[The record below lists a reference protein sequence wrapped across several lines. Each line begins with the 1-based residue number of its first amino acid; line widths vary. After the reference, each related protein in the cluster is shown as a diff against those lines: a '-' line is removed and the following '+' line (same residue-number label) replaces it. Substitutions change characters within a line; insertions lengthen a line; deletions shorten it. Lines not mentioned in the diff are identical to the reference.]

1 MKRILTGV
9 ALATTAALVTATPA
23 LAAAPKDPVV
33 AVKKQLAAGKGV
45 KFTERTTVDD
55 GNARQV
61 FLRRSGT
68 LQFSKSG
75 VAASDITGK
84 LNISASDLQGLDESG
99 EDAELASMLKAMAQ
113 PERTIRIGTTSYVS
127 GNIWATQMPE
137 GKTWFKAPNGPTGG
151 LLGAFGQP
159 LNLAEPATLKT
170 LLKGAKA
177 TGSGYAGKTLVRDLW
192 KASPWLRA
200 TWMDKP
206 SAKTQKAAISWRI
219 TVNKAGLPTRLV
231 TTFPMS
237 ALGVGGKGTVSVDT
251 GYTGW
256 GSAVSIK
263 APPAEE
269 VTSTFKDGESD
280 ISETL
285 DLPLGSIAG

>member
-33 AVKKQLAAGKGV
+33 AVKKQLVAGKGV
-45 KFTERTTVDD
+45 KFSERTTISQ
-55 GNARQV
+55 GSLRQV
-61 FLRRSGT
+61 FLRRTGT
-68 LQFSKSG
+68 LQFKKSG
-75 VAASDITGK
+75 IAASDITGK
-84 LNISASDLQGLDESG
+84 LNLNASDLEGLDENG
-99 EDAELASMLKAMAQ
+99 DNADEVATLKAMTQ

-127 GNIWATQMPE
+127 GGFWTTVLPE
-137 GKTWFKAPNGPTGG
+137 DKTWFKAPNGPTGG
-151 LLGAFGQP
+151 MFGTFGQP

-170 LLKGAKA
+170 LLKGAKT
-177 TGSGYAGKTLVRDLW
+177 TGSGYSGKTVIGDLW

-200 TWMDKP
+200 TWLDKP
-206 SAKTQKAAISWRI
+206 SAKGLKAAISWRI
-219 TVNKAGLPTRLV
+219 TVNKAGLPTRV
-231 TTFPMS
+231 VATFPAS
-237 ALGVGGKGTVSVDT
+237 ALGDVGGGSVSVDT
-251 GYTGW
+251 SYTGW

-269 VTSTFKDGESD
+269 VATTFKDGEDD
-280 ISETL
+280 IESL